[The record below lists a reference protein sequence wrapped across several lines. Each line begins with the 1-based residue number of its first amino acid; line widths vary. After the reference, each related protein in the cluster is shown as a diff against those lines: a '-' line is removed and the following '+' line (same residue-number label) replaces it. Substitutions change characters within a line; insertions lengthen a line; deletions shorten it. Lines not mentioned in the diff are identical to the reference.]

1 MAGGSVV
8 GPIVTSQWKDSSDKP
23 KKSDGSKDAES
34 GNTQA
39 THTPHHRDIDPKL
52 GEIIKADQIDVT
64 KYAPKKEDDE

>member
-1 MAGGSVV
+1 LAGGSVV